1 MARLNQTKAC
11 WLSRENNNGKLF
23 CRSVNLLPNTSNL
36 LKSVKLELLFITN
49 IIIII
54 IITIIIIIIIIN
66 STIFI

>member
-11 WLSRENNNGKLF
+11 WLSREKNNGKLF
-23 CRSVNLLPNTSNL
+23 CPSINLLPNTSNL

-54 IITIIIIIIIIN
+54 IIIIIN